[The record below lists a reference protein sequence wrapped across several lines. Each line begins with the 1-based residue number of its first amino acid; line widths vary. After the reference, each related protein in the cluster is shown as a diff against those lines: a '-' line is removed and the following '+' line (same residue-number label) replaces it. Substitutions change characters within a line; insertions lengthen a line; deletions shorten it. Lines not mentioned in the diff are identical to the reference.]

1 MNQHI
6 SNMLE
11 NGIEVNDIIV
21 ENKHPLRSTFI
32 TFVKTFIV
40 SLLAFLIANFIA
52 YILTIQST
60 HRSDTDSTSLVIA
73 GLILGLLLSSVVSI
87 CYFELITYVNES
99 VINRLQ
105 GFDKNTKSYYVFVK
119 DNEIAL
125 PYQFLVPGFD
135 LNSEYNLTHKSKYYL
150 KFANYEDWELT
161 QVNINSINY
170 EDQIKLNQIEEVTT
184 KDIINFVENIH
195 ELNKRIIDVIH
206 AKQIENHHNTNN
218 IISLTKESKALDQF
232 ISTLKDDSNI

>member
-1 MNQHI
+1 MNRHI
-6 SNMLE
+6 SNILE
-11 NGIEVNDIIV
+11 HGLEVNDVIV

-32 TFVKTFIV
+32 TFIKTFII
-40 SLLAFLIANFIA
+40 SLLALLIANFIA
-52 YILTIQST
+52 YILTIQAT
-60 HRSDTDSTSLVIA
+60 HRADTDSTSLVIE
-73 GLILGLLLSSVVSI
+73 GLIVCLLVSLVVSI
-87 CYFELITYVNES
+87 IHFALTTYVDES
-99 VINRLQ
+99 VINRLR
-105 GFDKNTKSYYVFVK
+105 GFDDLTQSYYVFVK

-135 LNSEYNLTHKSKYYL
+135 LNSEYDLTHESKYYL
-150 KFANYEDWELT
+150 NFANYEDWELT

-170 EDQIKLNQIEEVTT
+170 DNQLKLNQIEEVTT
-184 KDIINFVENIH
+184 KDITNFVENVY